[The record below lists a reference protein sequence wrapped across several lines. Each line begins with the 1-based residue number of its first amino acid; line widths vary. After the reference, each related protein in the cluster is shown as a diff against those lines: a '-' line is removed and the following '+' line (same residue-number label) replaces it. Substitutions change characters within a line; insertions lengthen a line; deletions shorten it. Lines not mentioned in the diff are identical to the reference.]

1 MPEGIEIEMYRRA
14 AAATVGRTIATLEI
28 TDPRYPRHGVAA
40 ETIAAAAAG
49 AEVCAVRR
57 VGKLLLMDLD
67 TATLGLRFGMTGRL
81 IVDDAAPIERLEY
94 SSGRD
99 DPAWDRLVMTFT
111 DGGSLRIRDQRRLG
125 SIELDPDETLLGPD
139 AAGIDAATLADVL
152 AGSSRPL
159 KGRLL
164 DQHAIAGLG
173 NLLCDEICWR
183 AGVHPSTPADELGPA
198 EVATLAETIR
208 STFAELTERGG
219 SHTGDL
225 QSERHRDGRCPI
237 DGTRLERH
245 ALAGR
250 TTYACPVHQRRR
262 EGKW

>member
-1 MPEGIEIEMYRRA
+1 MPEGIEIEIYRRA
-14 AAATVGRTIATLEI
+14 AESTVGRRITTLDIA
-28 TDPRYPRHGVAA
+28 DPRYPRHGVAPEA
-40 ETIAAAAAG
+40 IAAAATG
-49 AEVCAVRR
+49 VEVCAVRR

-94 SSGRD
+94 ASTRD
-99 DPAWDRLVMTFT
+99 DPAWDRVVMAFAG
-111 DGGSLRIRDQRRLG
+111 GGSLRIRDQRRLG

-139 AAGIDAATLADVL
+139 AATIEAATLAVVL
-152 AGSSRPL
+152 GASSRPL
-159 KGRLL
+159 KGLLL

-183 AGVHPSTPADELGPA
+183 AGLHPSTPADALGPG
-198 EVATLAETIR
+198 EVGALAETIR
-208 STFAELTERGG
+208 STFAELSERGG

-237 DGTRLERH
+237 DGTPLERR

-262 EGKW
+262 EGKR

>member
-14 AAATVGRTIATLEI
+14 AASTLGRTITSLEI
-28 TDPRYPRHGVAA
+28 SDPRYPRHGVAPA
-40 ETIAAAAAG
+40 AIAAAVTG
-49 AEVCAVRR
+49 ADVCAVRR

-81 IVDDAAPIERLEY
+81 IVDGAAPIERLEY

-99 DPAWDRLVMTFT
+99 DPAWDRVVMTFD

-139 AAGIDAATLADVL
+139 AATIDAVTLTEVL
-152 AGSSRPL
+152 AASSRPL

-164 DQHAIAGLG
+164 DQAAIAGLG

-183 AGVHPSTPADELGPA
+183 AGVHPSTPADQLGPDEA
-198 EVATLAETIR
+198 ALLARTIR
-208 STFAELTERGG
+208 STFAELTDRGG

-237 DGTRLERH
+237 DGAPLERYT
-245 ALAGR
+245 LAGR